1 MSNTPNSAHAQ
12 ALEIA
17 GRWLDIINKTTLT
30 EAEAAEVIRNT
41 VDNFARH
48 LNPGMLDYRKSVTE
62 AGDYAA
68 TEWRGEGCILRDV
81 RGREWIDCLGGYGI
95 FNLGWSPKPVLD
107 AVQAQMRKCQ
117 LPSQELI
124 DPLRGALAEL
134 LATVTPGDIQYSF
147 FNNSGAEAVEGALKL
162 AKLVTGRRWFIA
174 AVKGFHGKTMGALSM
189 LGKADYREP
198 VGAIYP
204 YVMHVPFGDGDA
216 VEQRLQV
223 GEATGERVA
232 GVIMEPIQGEA
243 GAIDPPDDY
252 WPRLRELCTHYGV
265 MLIADEVQTGM
276 GRTGKLWG
284 VEHWDVVPDIM
295 SAAKALGGGVMPIG
309 AFMANAEHWQP
320 LIEPNP
326 FLQTTTFGG
335 NPLSCAAAIATIK
348 TLIENDLPTQAA
360 EKGAYFKAQISQLA
374 ARYPNIYE
382 RVTGKGL
389 LIGMHF
395 HNAEVGYN
403 VASQLFKRG
412 VLVAGTLTSAKSIRI
427 EPPLIISREQIDTVL
442 NRLEDALVEVNST
455 LQVGAYA

>member
-1 MSNTPNSAHAQ
+1 MSNDNYAR

-17 GRWLDIINKTTLT
+17 GRWLEVVNKTTLS
-30 EAEAAEVIRNT
+30 EGEAAEVINDT
-41 VDNFARH
+41 VDNFARY
-48 LNPGMLDYRKSVTE
+48 LNPGMLEYRKSVTE
-62 AGDYAA
+62 AGDFAA

-81 RGREWIDCLGGYGI
+81 SGREWIDCLGGYGI

-124 DPLRGALAEL
+124 DPLRGALAQL
-134 LATVTPGDIQYSF
+134 LATVTPGDIRYSF

-174 AVKGFHGKTMGALSM
+174 AVKGFHGKTLGALSM

-198 VGAIYP
+198 VGVMYP
-204 YVMHVPFGDGDA
+204 YVIHVPYGDADA
-216 VEQRLQV
+216 VEQRLQI
-223 GEATGERVA
+223 GETTGERIA
-232 GVIMEPIQGEA
+232 GVIMEPVQGEA

-252 WPRLRELCTHYGV
+252 WPRLRELCDGYGS

-295 SAAKALGGGVMPIG
+295 SSAKALGGGVMPIG
-309 AFMANAEHWQP
+309 AFMSTADHWQH
-320 LIEPNP
+320 LIDPNP

-348 TLIENDLPTQAA
+348 TLIENDLPAQAA
-360 EKGAYFKAQISQLA
+360 DKGAYFKAQISGLA
-374 ARYPNIYE
+374 DRYPDIFE

-395 HNAEVGYN
+395 HNADVGYA
-403 VASQLFKRG
+403 VAAQLFKRG

-442 NRLEDALVEVNST
+442 NRLEDTLAEVNNT
-455 LQVGAYA
+455 LQTPAYA